1 MTQAGGFGVDI
12 GWVAGGH
19 WIAVSF
25 LVMRILIGLVGLGLW
40 SGGAFGADAGAG
52 RAAYDRSCKRC
63 HGADGAA
70 NGAIA
75 KMLKV
80 EMRHLGSKE
89 VQGKPDAQLRKES
102 VEGVGK
108 MKGAALAEAEAANLV
123 AFLRT
128 LKE

>member
-1 MTQAGGFGVDI
+1 MRL
-12 GWVAGGH
+12 
-19 WIAVSF
+19 VS
-25 LVMRILIGLVGLGLW
+25 GLVGLGLCC
-40 SGGAFGADAGAG
+40 GGAFGADAAAG
-52 RAAYDRSCKRC
+52 KSVYDRTCKRC

-75 KMLKV
+75 KMMKV

-89 VQGKPDAQLRKES
+89 VQAKSDAELKKES

-108 MKGAALAEAEAANLV
+108 MKAMAVTEGDAVNLV

-128 LKE
+128 LKQ

>member
-1 MTQAGGFGVDI
+1 
-12 GWVAGGH
+12 
-19 WIAVSF
+19 
-25 LVMRILIGLVGLGLW
+25 MRFLIGLVSFGLCC
-40 SGGAFGADAGAG
+40 GGAFGADAGAG

-63 HGADGAA
+63 HGVDGAA

-89 VQGKPDAQLRKES
+89 VQAKPDGQLRKES
-102 VEGVGK
+102 V
-108 MKGAALAEAEAANLV
+108 KGAALAEAEAANLV

>member
-1 MTQAGGFGVDI
+1 
-12 GWVAGGH
+12 
-19 WIAVSF
+19 
-25 LVMRILIGLVGLGLW
+25 MRLLCGLVGLGLW
-40 SGGAFGADAGAG
+40 CGGAFGADAGAG
-52 RAAYDRSCKRC
+52 KAVYDKTCKRC

-75 KMLKV
+75 KMMKV

-89 VQGKPDAQLRKES
+89 VQAKPDGQLRKES

-108 MKGAALAEAEAANLV
+108 MKGAALTEAEGANLV

-128 LKE
+128 LKQ